1 MRKVYRVSAIVRA
14 KKKQLK
20 RFLKKK
26 KQASLFAKE
35 FPEVP
40 EWYII
45 AEIWW
50 YIYVRE
56 LTIILVY
63 LQWSVFRYENGWL
76 FNVKL
81 FSLAPHVVGF

>member
-1 MRKVYRVSAIVRA
+1 VRKVYRVSAIVRA

-45 AEIWW
+45 AEI
-50 YIYVRE
+50 
-56 LTIILVY
+56 
-63 LQWSVFRYENGWL
+63 
-76 FNVKL
+76 
-81 FSLAPHVVGF
+81 